1 MGGRTIP
8 YDDNDFVG
16 GTWTEYDYLFYGQEE
31 KPFLPGAEVE
41 VIVSHNASVAVID
54 FDGLRAYGDAK
65 RNKGERR
72 NDEVGRDLALGRA
85 YIEMGRKLIARAHET
100 LDCQEV

>member
-8 YDDNDFVG
+8 Y
-16 GTWTEYDYLFYGQEE
+16 YDYYDDMLDEYSTN
-31 KPFLPGAEVE
+31 PDFLPGAKVD
-41 VIVSHNASVAVID
+41 VIVSHNASVAVVN
-54 FDGLRAYGDAK
+54 FDGLVAYGDAK

-85 YIEMGRKLIARAHET
+85 YVELGKKLIARAHKT